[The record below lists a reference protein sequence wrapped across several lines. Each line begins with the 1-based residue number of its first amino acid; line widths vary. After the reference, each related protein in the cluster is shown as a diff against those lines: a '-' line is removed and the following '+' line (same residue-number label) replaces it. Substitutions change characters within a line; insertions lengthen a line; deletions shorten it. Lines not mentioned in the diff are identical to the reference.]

1 MTKSDRMSGLALLAT
16 MGAIILVVII
26 AMAIVS
32 YVRSE
37 PAAVRATCLPV
48 DEHTRQVLITALDTA
63 LHQHIGTLFSVMLK
77 DARGQPDRAITGAT
91 KAITSYQNALAE
103 LERPA
108 C

>member
-1 MTKSDRMSGLALLAT
+1 MVGVILLTMASDS
-16 MGAIILVVII
+16 
-26 AMAIVS
+26 IVS
-32 YVRSE
+32 E
-37 PAAVRATCLPV
+37 PRMPACLPV

>member
-1 MTKSDRMSGLALLAT
+1 MSGLALLAT

-77 DARGQPDRAITGAT
+77 DSRGQPDRAITGAT
-91 KAITSYQNALAE
+91 KAITSYRNGLAE